1 MLSGRGFE
9 VAAREEGSGLDKYDV
24 AFFTASCDTPQTNKD
39 YAKALK
45 LDFPIL
51 SDPEKTV
58 ARAYGVVNDQRPV
71 PFRHTFYI
79 GKDGKLLFIDQAV
92 KAASHGADVVKKLD
106 ELGIAKKKE

>member
-1 MLSGRGFE
+1 M
-9 VAAREEGSGLDKYDV
+9 DKYDV
-24 AFFTASCDTPQTNKD
+24 AVLAASCDPPETNKD

-51 SDPEKTV
+51 SDPEKNV

-71 PFRHTFYI
+71 PFRYTYYI

-92 KAASHGADVVKKLD
+92 KPASAGADVAKKLD
-106 ELGIAKKKE
+106 ELGIAKKE